1 MVPVAVCDCDTLM
14 LCDSA
19 TVSSVVEPV
28 LYIRLRVCACEQLR
42 VCVKLAPR
50 LTVDGSGDHVPHD
63 VGEPLFTHEVHDTAT
78 LLEFVAL
85 MV

>member
-1 MVPVAVCDCDTLM
+1 MFWA
-14 LCDSA
+14 SA

-28 LYIRLRVCACEQLR
+28 LYNRLRVCACVQLR
-42 VCVKLAPR
+42 VCVKLEPR
-50 LTVDGSGDHVPHD
+50 FTVDGSGDHVPHD
-63 VGEPLFTHEVHDTAT
+63 VGEPLFTHDVHDTAT